1 MDPDEALKN
10 ALDAARAVTDDTTDT
25 INSDEANTLAEA
37 MLSLH
42 GWLSSG
48 GMLPA
53 AWHLSTCMASDCRN
67 ADTDPVAQAIWQAY
81 AVETGRSLPPGLAD
95 KLADAAYGRY
105 DVGRSAAE
113 HGGE

>member
-1 MDPDEALKN
+1 MDPDEALKEM
-10 ALDAARAVTDDTTDT
+10 LDIARADHSEFHDDIHRLADL
-25 INSDEANTLAEA
+25 TLG
-37 MLSLH
+37 LH
-42 GWLSSG
+42 EWLSKG

-81 AVETGRSLPPGLAD
+81 AVETGTALPAGLAD
-95 KLADAAYGRY
+95 TLATAAYGRY